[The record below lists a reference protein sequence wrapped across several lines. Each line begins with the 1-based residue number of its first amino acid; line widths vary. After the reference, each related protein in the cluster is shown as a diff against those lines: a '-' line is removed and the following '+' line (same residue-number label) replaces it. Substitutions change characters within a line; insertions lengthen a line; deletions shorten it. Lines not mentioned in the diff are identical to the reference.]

1 MRSGK
6 SILDSMG
13 VEENEYS
20 FISICVFLIEYLDK
34 MENYF
39 W

>member
-13 VEENEYS
+13 VEENEHS
-20 FISICVFLIEYLDK
+20 FISTCVSLIEHPDK

-39 W
+39 